1 MTFYGTLSSLVGW
14 KKILEKEFGKIGTEI
29 IDVDNRLQFDVDIT
43 KPERDLL
50 QLNYWYAVE
59 EGQDMPWNWRI
70 AWS

>member
-50 QLNYWYAVE
+50 QENYWYAVE